1 MGNIVM
7 GYRCRALSRSSPL
20 SISSDGR
27 IIIIIIIIQH
37 VVVVMNRA
45 VTLIRIKQP
54 PTSPFVTVGG
64 EIYDNDDSAGEKGDK
79 ITPEVIAVTILFT

>member
-1 MGNIVM
+1 MRNIVM
-7 GYRCRALSRSSPL
+7 GYRCGALSRSSPL
-20 SISSDGR
+20 SISSDDR

-37 VVVVMNRA
+37 VVVVINRA

>member
-1 MGNIVM
+1 MRNIVM

-37 VVVVMNRA
+37 VVVVINRA
-45 VTLIRIKQP
+45 ATLIRIKQP
-54 PTSPFVTVGG
+54 PTSPFVTVGE